1 MRISRAIAQQMEHS
15 SWIRRMFETGV
26 QLRRERGAENVFDYS
41 IGNPD
46 VEPPDAVIA
55 ALRRIVA
62 ENRPRSH
69 SYMPNAGYPK
79 VRATLARRLAERSGI
94 PFTGDDILMTNGAA
108 GAINTILKAILDPG
122 DEVMVLTP
130 YFPEYR
136 FYIENHAGRMVL
148 VETGEQFQ
156 PDPARIAAALT
167 PRTRALILNSPNN
180 PTGVI
185 YSEAVLRAVNRV
197 LPDPVLVI
205 CDEPYR
211 PLTFDGAVT
220 PEAVRIFD
228 RAVIAWSWSKAMA
241 IPGERIGYLALPP
254 HLPGIAQLRG
264 ACTVANRILGFINA
278 PAIWQWV
285 VGAEPEATVDVA
297 QYQAKRDLLCDALQ
311 SMGYDAPRP
320 QGAFYV
326 WAKTPTADDTEFIGM
341 LQEEGILA
349 VPGIGFGRTGF
360 MRLSLTIPR
369 DAIERSLPGFE
380 RALRKALAGSQQDGA
395 EIANE
400 RTGYRKTTRS
410 SMEISAP
417 SDPW

>member
-1 MRISRAIAQQMEHS
+1 
-15 SWIRRMFETGV
+15 MFEIGM

-46 VEPPDAVIA
+46 VEPPAAVIE

-62 ENRPRSH
+62 ENRPRTH
-69 SYMPNAGYPK
+69 CYMPNAGYPE
-79 VRATLARRLAERSGI
+79 VRATLARRLAARTGI
-94 PFTGDDILMTNGAA
+94 PYTGEDLLMTTGAA

-122 DEVMVLTP
+122 DEVMVLVP

-136 FYIENHAGRMVL
+136 SYIENHGGRMVL
-148 VETGEQFQ
+148 VETDEQFQ
-156 PDPARIAAALT
+156 PVPARIRAALT

-180 PTGVI
+180 PTGTI

-254 HLPGIAQLRG
+254 YLPDIGSLRG
-264 ACTVANRILGFINA
+264 ACTVANRILGYINA

-285 VGAEPEATVDVA
+285 VSAVPDATVDVS
-297 QYQAKRDLLCDALQ
+297 QYQTKRDRLCGALQ
-311 SMGYDAPRP
+311 AMGYDAPRP
-320 QGAFYV
+320 QGTFYV
-326 WAKTPTADDTEFIGM
+326 WARTPIPDDVAFIGL
-341 LQEEGILA
+341 LQREGILA
-349 VPGIGFGRTGF
+349 VPGVGFGRAGY
-360 MRLSLTIPR
+360 MRLSLTIAR
-369 DAIERSLPGFE
+369 EAMERSLPGFE
-380 RALRKALAGSQQDGA
+380 RAMAATNCLAEHAGISLASQARMALRED
-395 EIANE
+395 
-400 RTGYRKTTRS
+400 
-410 SMEISAP
+410 
-417 SDPW
+417 

>member
-1 MRISRAIAQQMEHS
+1 MRISRAIAHQMEHS
-15 SWIRRMFETGV
+15 SWIRRMFEIGV
-26 QLRRERGAENVFDYS
+26 QLRRERGADSVFDYS

-46 VEPPDAVIA
+46 VEPPEAVIA
-55 ALRRIVA
+55 ALRRIAA

-69 SYMPNAGYPK
+69 GYMPNAGYPEI
-79 VRATLARRLAERSGI
+79 RAAMARRLAERSGI

-108 GAINTILKAILDPG
+108 GAINTVLKAILDPG

-136 FYIENHAGRMVL
+136 FYVENHGGRTVT
-148 VETGEQFQ
+148 VETDEQFQ
-156 PDPARIAAALT
+156 PNPARIARALT

-185 YSEAVLRAVNRV
+185 YSEAVLREVNRV

-254 HLPGIAQLRG
+254 HLPGIAELRG

-285 VGAEPEATVDVA
+285 VGAVPDATVDVA
-297 QYQAKRDLLCDALQ
+297 HYQEKRDLLCDALQ

-326 WAKTPTADDTEFIGM
+326 FPKTPIPDDIAFIGL

-349 VPGIGFGRTGF
+349 VPGAGFGRSGY
-360 MRLSLTIPR
+360 MRLSLTIAR
-369 DAIERSLPGFE
+369 DTIERSLPGFE
-380 RALRKALAGSQQDGA
+380 QALKKA
-395 EIANE
+395 
-400 RTGYRKTTRS
+400 RTAKPKLLFR
-410 SMEISAP
+410 
-417 SDPW
+417 